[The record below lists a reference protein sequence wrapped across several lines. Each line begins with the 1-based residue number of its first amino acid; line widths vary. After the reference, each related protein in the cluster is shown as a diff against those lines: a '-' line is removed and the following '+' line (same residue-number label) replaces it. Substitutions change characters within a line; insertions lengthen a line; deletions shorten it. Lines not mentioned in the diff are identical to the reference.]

1 MAKIK
6 EPKGKL
12 IYCKLVIM
20 KDLIPVY
27 YDSLTEKE
35 KQELPK
41 VPTFNPKVHK
51 IPVNWEGKF
60 DKSQI
65 IKKGESR

>member
-1 MAKIK
+1 
-6 EPKGKL
+6 
-12 IYCKLVIM
+12 M

-41 VPTFNPKVHK
+41 VPTFNPRVHRV
-51 IPVNWEGKF
+51 PVNWEGKF

-65 IKKGESR
+65 IKKENQNEILSRNEIKMQN